1 MASLSSALKETDKA
15 RRYSGKKRRLLQGT
29 GGGRAAKYPGAQ
41 DEERPRIALKNSS
54 LTGWRR

>member
-15 RRYSGKKRRLLQGT
+15 RRYFSKKRRLLQGT
-29 GGGRAAKYPGAQ
+29 GGGRVAEYPGAR

-54 LTGWRR
+54 LTGRRS